1 MRWIVLAL
9 LLTACKSGTQEI
21 ADSASAI
28 GDKVQAA
35 NRSAEK
41 VSFAAIRQS
50 EEVSLVQLDLM
61 ASPPDI
67 ESARG
72 RLDSIGSDAEVIRTE
87 AEQIMLL
94 TNEISVE
101 TQDIVGSLPS
111 VKDVTPWWSGFL
123 TYLAVAAILI
133 AAGFILMNTG
143 IGHAMGALLTRLI
156 PKRRS
161 KQ

>member
-21 ADSASAI
+21 ADSASVI
-28 GDKVQAA
+28 TDKVQAA

-41 VSFAAIRQS
+41 ASFAAIRQS

-87 AEQIMLL
+87 AEQIMAL

-123 TYLAVAAILI
+123 TYLVLAAILI
-133 AAGFILMNTG
+133 AAGFILMHTG

>member
-28 GDKVQAA
+28 CVKVQSA

-50 EEVSLVQLDLM
+50 ETVSLAQLDLM
-61 ASPPDI
+61 SSPPDI

-72 RLDSIGSDAEVIRTE
+72 RLDEIGVDAEVIRTE
-87 AEQIMLL
+87 ADQIMVL
-94 TNEISVE
+94 TNEIDTE
-101 TQDIVGSLPS
+101 TKDIVGSLPS

-123 TYLAVAAILI
+123 TYLALAAILI
-133 AAGFILMNTG
+133 AAGFILMQTG

-161 KQ
+161 K